1 MKFTS
6 PNGSIIQPIQVGEM
20 PSKPSKRVSDLHQ
33 RSNDLF
39 KRDSCS
45 KWTADSGMQEYTRP
59 SDNVTIVASGVS
71 GGTGGSSVQITHE
84 RSQSWTTSISAGLSF
99 DVFSANMEFSMT
111 QEVSTSKA
119 YTFNVPAGQSGN
131 VGWTATLTCST
142 GNIECKDGTYHGEV
156 CTPTS
161 DGDEPAGIYND
172 LQFNDIDLYRDIEY
186 GFGTAIESY
195 QRTCPGM
202 CKRVK
207 KVAKF
212 TDQDVQGLYILL
224 LKTYPIACHKCR
236 EF

>member
-6 PNGSIIQPIQVGEM
+6 PNGSVIQPVQVGEM
-20 PSKPSKRVSDLHQ
+20 PSQPSKRASDLHQ
-33 RSNDLF
+33 SFNGLI

-45 KWTADSGMQEYTRP
+45 KWTADSGMEQYTRP
-59 SDNVTIVASGVS
+59 SDNTSIVATGVN

-156 CTPTS
+156 CTPTQ
-161 DGDEPAGIYND
+161 DDDEPAGTYN
-172 LQFNDIDLYRDIEY
+172 
-186 GFGTAIESY
+186 
-195 QRTCPGM
+195 
-202 CKRVK
+202 V
-207 KVAKF
+207 
-212 TDQDVQGLYILL
+212 
-224 LKTYPIACHKCR
+224 IATS
-236 EF
+236 